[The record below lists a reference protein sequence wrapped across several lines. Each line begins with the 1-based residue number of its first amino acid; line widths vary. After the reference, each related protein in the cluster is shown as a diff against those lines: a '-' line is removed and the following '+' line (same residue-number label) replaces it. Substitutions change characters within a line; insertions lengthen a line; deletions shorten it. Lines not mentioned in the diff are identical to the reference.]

1 MPSLVCR
8 AVVTAVGLGLGLALG
23 GGAWAKT
30 PWAAP
35 ESEKRP
41 A

>member
-8 AVVTAVGLGLGLALG
+8 AVVAAIGPGLALG
-23 GGAWAKT
+23 GGAWAQM